1 MSKIKSLTHHPIC
14 LLRTNYDEASISSS
28 REQLE
33 KALPSRHPSIMV
45 DASHG
50 NSSKDFRNQ
59 PKVIASVADQLSK
72 GEKAITGVMIESH
85 LNEGKQGEPKEG
97 KVEELKY
104 GVSITDGCVSWE
116 TTEELLAQLSQVSS
130 RPRGLDGKASEGD
143 QLTPL
148 PPPLHPQAVQSRR
161 KLSTQSS

>member
-1 MSKIKSLTHHPIC
+1 
-14 LLRTNYDEASISSS
+14 
-28 REQLE
+28 
-33 KALPSRHPSIMV
+33 MV

-72 GEKAITGVMIESH
+72 GERAITGVMIESH

-116 TTEELLAQLSQVSS
+116 TTEQLLAQLSQVSS
-130 RPRGLDGKASEGD
+130 RPREMDRESVRRRPTD
-143 QLTPL
+143 SSPL
-148 PPPLHPQAVQSRR
+148 PSRLQAVQSRR
-161 KLSTQSS
+161 KLSAKSS